1 MKSRLQVVPQRGCRL
16 QETALVG
23 VQRMEAPIHGA
34 GAPVEVPE
42 AQRGPDEKDQGQQN
56 VVAADHTGRRIEWER
71 LT

>member
-23 VQRMEAPIHGA
+23 VQRMEATIHGV

-42 AQRGPDEKDQGQQN
+42 AQRGPDEEDQRQQN
-56 VVAADHTGRRIEWER
+56 MVAADHMGRRIEWER